1 MQRYATPPNHSPLSA
16 SGVKLLR
23 SGYDDQKLSGLLG
36 VWAGLSNDPLL
47 VGLSADCVEHG
58 PQGCGHPTH
67 IADVRKHSCPLSPQ
81 PLPAAT
87 QAVTASRY
95 ATVVCTHAS

>member
-1 MQRYATPPNHSPLSA
+1 M
-16 SGVKLLR
+16 LR

-67 IADVRKHSCPLSPQ
+67 IADVPKPSLSLCPTTCTPV
-81 PLPAAT
+81 A
-87 QAVTASRY
+87 ASRY
-95 ATVVCTHAS
+95 AIVCTHAS